1 MSIQN
6 LEGKRF
12 TRLTVIEKTSQ
23 RLKNGSVLWKCR
35 CECGNEILVSTSHL
49 NGGWVKSCGC
59 LKREVSRA
67 TCLRRT
73 VHGDTSRV
81 HPEYGRLHSVWSDMI
96 GRCENQ
102 NALPYPNYGGRGI
115 KVCDDWH
122 DYKKFK
128 AWALE
133 SGYDKD
139 APYGQCTL
147 DRKDNNGDY
156 EPSNCRWVDMKTQAN
171 NRRVARDAHGRY
183 MKVRQ

>member
-1 MSIQN
+1 
-6 LEGKRF
+6 
-12 TRLTVIEKTSQ
+12 
-23 RLKNGSVLWKCR
+23 
-35 CECGNEILVSTSHL
+35 
-49 NGGWVKSCGC
+49 
-59 LKREVSRA
+59 
-67 TCLRRT
+67 
-73 VHGDTSRV
+73 
-81 HPEYGRLHSVWSDMI
+81 MI

-122 DYKKFK
+122 NYEKFK